1 MLHAVH
7 FLIELCGMMLF
18 IMSNELML
26 FRFLIFATWILPFAG
41 PLLIGTVANNLV
53 IKDPENKKV
62 KVIICDEN
70 LKKIFVERDRVG
82 FPGIAGLMNPH
93 YLK

>member
-62 KVIICDEN
+62 KAMDRN
-70 LKKIFVERDRVG
+70 AIFVVTVN
-82 FPGIAGLMNPH
+82 FWFIYH
-93 YLK
+93 VKF